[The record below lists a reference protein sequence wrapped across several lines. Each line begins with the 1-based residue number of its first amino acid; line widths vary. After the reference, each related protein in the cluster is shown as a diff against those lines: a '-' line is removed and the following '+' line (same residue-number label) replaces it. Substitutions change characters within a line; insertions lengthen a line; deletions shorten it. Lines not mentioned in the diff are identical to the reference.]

1 MATSS
6 HTAELRRGSRR
17 QPEASRNSILQ
28 AALAEFAREGL
39 AGARMD
45 AIAEAAGVNKALL
58 YYYFED
64 KETLYGG
71 ILDRFFE
78 RLADRIMA
86 VCDQPGSAGERFLA
100 YVRTH
105 YDAIAE
111 SPFYT
116 HIFMSELMS
125 ASRGGSP
132 HLDRIFARYM
142 RPIGGRVLQL
152 VAEGIRRR
160 EFRAVDPNQFL
171 PSAIGSIVH
180 YFLTAPLRQK
190 FMPQM
195 DFTSAA
201 AIQQR
206 RAAVLDFIAAALFAN
221 REAGIKLA
229 AKISAHKS
237 APAPHRKHRRPQTPE
252 SLLADSTPEGMKARP
267 EGGSPIRASFARTG
281 VGEGPAQLNS
291 ANSESLPIA
300 SEPSTPSRQ
309 RHESRRT
316 RPAGA
321 AQLSPAQDRERG
333 RSAGSRAP
341 QRSSPLG
348 ATHRAPKN
356 AAIHHGKGKRS

>member
-1 MATSS
+1 MVTRSNP
-6 HTAELRRGSRR
+6 AELRRGSRR
-17 QPEASRNSILQ
+17 QPEASRNAILN

-78 RLADRIMA
+78 RLADRILS
-86 VCDQPGSAGERFLA
+86 VCDQTGPAGERFLA

-111 SPFYT
+111 SPFYA

-132 HLDRIFARYM
+132 HLERIFDRYM
-142 RPIGGRVLQL
+142 RPIGARVLAL
-152 VAEGIRRR
+152 VEEGIRRR

-171 PSAIGSIVH
+171 PSAIGAIVH

-190 FMPQM
+190 FTPQV
-195 DFTSAA
+195 DFNSAE

-206 RAAVLDFIAAALFAN
+206 RAAVLDFIAAALFID

-229 AKISAHKS
+229 ARIARAHTSAH
-237 APAPHRKHRRPQTPE
+237 PAVARK
-252 SLLADSTPEGMKARP
+252 K
-267 EGGSPIRASFARTG
+267 
-281 VGEGPAQLNS
+281 
-291 ANSESLPIA
+291 
-300 SEPSTPSRQ
+300 
-309 RHESRRT
+309 
-316 RPAGA
+316 
-321 AQLSPAQDRERG
+321 G
-333 RSAGSRAP
+333 RSS
-341 QRSSPLG
+341 
-348 ATHRAPKN
+348 
-356 AAIHHGKGKRS
+356 